1 MAAFYF
7 ATSARSAVG
16 LVRSGN
22 EDSALAAKNLIAVA
36 DGMGGHAAGE
46 VASSLAIKTLVQ
58 SAQVFTHPDIDEES
72 ADDLYLQAIQE
83 ADLSLK
89 NAVEDNPALSGMG
102 TTLTSLLLRGT
113 SVALLHIG
121 DSRAYRLRGS
131 SFEQLSV
138 DHTVIQELLNQGA
151 ISESDIA
158 THPQRSV
165 LTQVL
170 MGEGNI
176 EVPLPVI
183 DVKLGD
189 RFLVCSDGLSS
200 VLTEKEIKS
209 LLKGKE
215 RDAAV
220 AALVDAT
227 YINGAPDNVTLVI
240 ADIVEE
246 NQPDTFETIG
256 AAG

>member
-1 MAAFYF
+1 MATYYF

-22 EDSALAAKNLIAVA
+22 EDSALASKNLIAVA

-46 VASSLAIKTLVQ
+46 VASSLAIKSLVQ

-89 NAVEDNPALSGMG
+89 SAVEENPALSGMG

-131 SFEQLSV
+131 AFEQLSV

-165 LTQVL
+165 LTQVM

-183 DVKLGD
+183 DVKVGD

-209 LLKGKE
+209 LLKGKD

-240 ADIVEE
+240 GDIVEE

>member
-1 MAAFYF
+1 MATFYF

-16 LVRSGN
+16 LVRNGN
-22 EDSALAAKNLIAVA
+22 EDSALASKNLIAVA

-89 NAVEDNPALSGMG
+89 SAVEENPALSGMG

-131 SFEQLSV
+131 AFEQLSV

-183 DVKLGD
+183 DIKVGD

-209 LLKGKE
+209 LLKGKD

-220 AALVDAT
+220 TALVDAT

-240 ADIVEE
+240 GDIVEE

>member
-1 MAAFYF
+1 MATFYF

-22 EDSALAAKNLIAVA
+22 EDSALASKNLIAVA

-89 NAVEDNPALSGMG
+89 SAVEENPALSGMG
-102 TTLTSLLLRGT
+102 TTLTSLLLRGS

-131 SFEQLSV
+131 AFEQLSV

-183 DVKLGD
+183 DVKVGD

-209 LLKGKE
+209 LIKGKD

-240 ADIVEE
+240 GDIVEE

>member
-1 MAAFYF
+1 MATYYF

-22 EDSALAAKNLIAVA
+22 EDSALASKNLIAVA

-89 NAVEDNPALSGMG
+89 SAVEENPALSGMG
-102 TTLTSLLLRGT
+102 TTLTSLLLRG
-113 SVALLHIG
+113 SAVALLHIG

-131 SFEQLSV
+131 ALEQLSV

-183 DVKLGD
+183 DVKVGD

-209 LLKGKE
+209 LIKGKD

-240 ADIVEE
+240 GDIVEE
-246 NQPDTFETIG
+246 NQPNTFETIG